1 MTHRVVSLI
10 PSATEIVGGL
20 VDASVLVGVTHECD
34 HPDWVR
40 ELPKIVAPADPTI
53 LAADP
58 ADVDQRVSSSIG
70 AGQSLYAIDERLMQQ
85 LQPDVVI
92 TQGLCAVCA
101 APPDV
106 VQHSIR
112 SLAPA
117 PCVVELSPM
126 TLEDVIEDI
135 GRVGAA
141 LGCLAAAERWQRELR
156 ERLAVV
162 QKLPPMVPPPKVLAL
177 EWTDPL
183 WIGGHW
189 VPEMI
194 RIAGGVPVGGMPG
207 QPSTRIEWETV
218 RLAKPDIVLI
228 MACGYDLARNAAEL
242 PRLQQLPGW
251 SDLPAVQNQ
260 QIFAVDAN
268 AHFSRSGPRLI
279 DGVELLAD
287 VFRNGSPARLEL
299 AESKRKRAIAAIA

>member
-1 MTHRVVSLI
+1 MVHRVVSLI

-34 HPDWVR
+34 HPEWVR
-40 ELPKIVAPADPTI
+40 ILPKIVAPADPSI
-53 LAADP
+53 LSADP
-58 ADVDQRVSSSIG
+58 AAVDQQVSTSIG
-70 AGQSLYAIDERLMQQ
+70 AGQSLYAIDERLMLQ

-112 SLAPA
+112 SLTPA
-117 PCVVELSPM
+117 PNVVELSPM
-126 TLEDVIEDI
+126 RLEDVIDDV
-135 GRVGAA
+135 GKVGAA
-141 LGCLAAAERWQRELR
+141 LGCTAAAERWQRELR
-156 ERLAVV
+156 DRLAAV
-162 QKLPPMVPPPKVLAL
+162 QNLPPIDPPPKVLAL

-194 RIAGGVPVGGMPG
+194 RIAGGIPIGGADG
-207 QPSTRIEWETV
+207 EPSTRIAWEVV
-218 RLAKPDIVLI
+218 RDAQPDIVLI
-228 MACGYDLARNAAEL
+228 MACGYDLDRNAAEL
-242 PRLQQLPGW
+242 PRLQRLPGW
-251 SDLPAVQNQ
+251 SDLPAVQKNHVH
-260 QIFAVDAN
+260 AVDAN

-279 DGVELLAD
+279 DGVELLAKM
-287 VFRNGSPARLEL
+287 FRSQESPAQPGLSFVSIR
-299 AESKRKRAIAAIA
+299 S

>member
-20 VDASVLVGVTHECD
+20 VDASILVGVTHECD
-34 HPDWVR
+34 HPGWVR
-40 ELPKIVAPADPTI
+40 NLPKIVAPADPTI
-53 LAADP
+53 LSADP
-58 ADVDQRVSSSIG
+58 ADVDERVSCSIG

-85 LQPDVVI
+85 LRPDVVI

-106 VQHSIR
+106 VRHSIR

-117 PCVVELSPM
+117 PQVVELAPM
-126 TLEDVIEDI
+126 TLDDVIEDI
-135 GRVGAA
+135 GRVGTA
-141 LGCLAAAERWQRELR
+141 LGCSAAADRWQGELR
-156 ERLAVV
+156 ERLAAV
-162 QKLPPMVPPPKVLAL
+162 QNLPIIQPPPKVLAL

-194 RIAGGVPVGGMPG
+194 RLAGGIPIGGMPG
-207 QPSTRIEWETV
+207 QPSTRIEWDVV
-218 RLAKPDIVLI
+218 RAAEPDIVLI
-228 MACGYDLARNAAEL
+228 MACGYDLDRNAAEL
-242 PRLQQLPGW
+242 PRLQRLPGW
-251 SDLPAVQNQ
+251 SDLPAVQKKQ
-260 QIFAVDAN
+260 VFALDAN

-279 DGVELLAD
+279 DGVELLAE
-287 VFRNGSPARLEL
+287 VFRNESPT
-299 AESKRKRAIAAIA
+299 RKRGIAVLA